1 MEWGQ
6 HFDAYNAVICWSRA
20 KDYMGCNPEDDD
32 VTNNLITE
40 EMRRFQRVAEAD
52 LDFLK
57 EPYCNAIYDLDE

>member
-1 MEWGQ
+1 MT
-6 HFDAYNAVICWSRA
+6 
-20 KDYMGCNPEDDD
+20 M
-32 VTNNLITE
+32 TLITE